1 MNLLLCGYVERI
13 RARHRAGRPG
23 LVIFDPGFFD
33 PEKNLIFNPEPGPDF
48 KFSPKT
54 GPDPEFRVRVGF
66 FAGRVE
72 KPGPA
77 RKNSKIQKLKKNI
90 KHKIQFTTN

>member
-1 MNLLLCGYVERI
+1 MGQSW
-13 RARHRAGRPG
+13 ARQRAGRPG
-23 LVIFDPGFFD
+23 PEIFDPGFQNPGFFD

-48 KFSPKT
+48 KFSPET

-72 KPGPA
+72 KTGPA
-77 RKNSKIQKLKKNI
+77 RKNSRIQKLKKSFN
-90 KHKIQFTTN
+90 F